1 MIQSDSSRS
10 TIGERVVTK
19 FCTQLLNRWFTVE
32 RIEGNTD
39 AQFYYVSQQPI
50 DVNLLMGLNYSCNE
64 YEN

>member
-1 MIQSDSSRS
+1 MIQSDSLRS

>member
-19 FCTQLLNRWFTVE
+19 FYTQLLNRWFTVE